1 MYDHLEDHGLPLVQL
16 KELRRDLVVSLRGET
31 GALSKQQISEIASIQ
46 QAIAAIEAVMVDL
59 EAEVE
64 TVLKERKKRNWR
76 LIEGESDARRGGV
89 KLVSL

>member
-16 KELRRDLVVSLRGET
+16 KELRRDLVVSLRGQT
-31 GALSKQQISEIASIQ
+31 GTLSKQQISEIASIQ

-89 KLVSL
+89 KLVAL

>member
-1 MYDHLEDHGLPLVQL
+1 
-16 KELRRDLVVSLRGET
+16 
-31 GALSKQQISEIASIQ
+31 
-46 QAIAAIEAVMVDL
+46 MVDL

-89 KLVSL
+89 KLVAL